1 MKYFKNAGIEEWVQ
15 WSPLYLPFWIQQFLH
30 FIVFAL
36 LSKYLLQIRL
46 CTSCPITSEDRWCP
60 IPLLMLP
67 TLITKSCDYSKCLH
81 HKGIS
86 FCNCQSACV
95 LSCQVVSVS
104 LWPPWTI
111 ACRAPLSIEENSRQ
125 EYWSGLLFPPPGDLP
140 DPAIKPASLVTPAL
154 AGRILTTE
162 PPRKPYGVYLNLNL
176 RTYSPNEVY
185 KSIRAIET
193 MRTLCF

>member
-1 MKYFKNAGIEEWVQ
+1 M
-15 WSPLYLPFWIQQFLH
+15 SH
-30 FIVFAL
+30 H
-36 LSKYLLQIRL
+36 IR
-46 CTSCPITSEDRWCP
+46 RQVMF
-60 IPLLMLP
+60 PLLMLP

-111 ACRAPLSIEENSRQ
+111 ACQAPLSIEENSRQ

-176 RTYSPNEVY
+176 CTHSPNEVY

-193 MRTLCF
+193 MRTLCFSRTRQNTNFRLSAHNLPILRNLWQVFIEWMDVGKTGIWKDAVEGR